1 MDGFMEGVATEV
13 AVLKERLANLEE
25 RFDDHERRQNGSM
38 EKLERMLAEMNA
50 KIDGRP
56 SWAVTFLLTL
66 LSSLVV
72 GLIVA
77 MMGR

>member
-1 MDGFMEGVATEV
+1 MEGVSTKL
-13 AVLKERLANLEE
+13 AVLEERLSNLEH

-38 EKLERMLAEMNA
+38 NKIERTLEQMNA

-56 SWAVTFLLTL
+56 SWPVAFLLTG

-77 MMGR
+77 AAKGG